1 MLVALGLAGLAVL
14 LAAGLLAVLRSPIEV
29 RLSAGY
35 PGPPRLGLDLAWGGG
50 LWRLSLP
57 LAGPDA
63 GEEEP
68 PEAPVG
74 EAEPEPDTGDEA
86 ASPGPAE
93 AALDRAVD
101 ALETRRRARRGAR
114 TAVAVIGTEGFPL
127 ALVRL
132 LRDLVRAV
140 HVDHVGVRAAF
151 GLGDPARTG
160 QVYGTLQGALAWTHA
175 TDGVR
180 VDLEPDFAGEG
191 FRGEARVALEATIGE
206 LLAALAVFLLAPPTI
221 RAARN
226 GWREARG

>member
-14 LAAGLLAVLRSPIEV
+14 LAAGLLVVLRSSIQV

-35 PGPPRLGLDLAWGGG
+35 PGSPRLGLDLAWGDGRW
-50 LWRLSLP
+50 LLSLP
-57 LAGPDA
+57 LGGSDA
-63 GEEEP
+63 GEEE
-68 PEAPVG
+68 ARQASG
-74 EAEPEPDTGDEA
+74 EGAEPEAGDE
-86 ASPGPAE
+86 E

-191 FRGEARVALEATIGE
+191 LTGEARVALEATIGE

-226 GWREARG
+226 GWRQARG